1 MKVEDERYSRKIKV
15 KVGGKKENAKRKQEE
30 KGEKCKLKV
39 ECIRVKSARKISNGI
54 NSKSEKIKEDFLIEK
69 RCVGCV
75 VVAESER

>member
-15 KVGGKKENAKRKQEE
+15 KGKKENAKRNQEE
-30 KGEKCKLKV
+30 KGEKCKLKGD
-39 ECIRVKSARKISNGI
+39 CIRVKSARKISNGI

-69 RCVGCV
+69 RKVGCV

>member
-1 MKVEDERYSRKIKV
+1 MKVGRKQ
-15 KVGGKKENAKRKQEE
+15 ENAKRKQEE
-30 KGEKCKLKV
+30 KGEKCKLKG

-69 RCVGCV
+69 RKVGCV